1 MVARGWQEGLGM
13 TANGY
18 RASFSGDENV
28 MEFKI
33 VVMVASVCEYTKNH
47 WTVHFKRQNFMLCEL
62 YLIFF
67 LMVEQID

>member
-1 MVARGWQEGLGM
+1 M

-18 RASFSGDENV
+18 RASFSGDKNV

-47 WTVHFKRQNFMLCEL
+47 WTVHFKRRNFMLCEL
-62 YLIFF
+62 YLNFFFF